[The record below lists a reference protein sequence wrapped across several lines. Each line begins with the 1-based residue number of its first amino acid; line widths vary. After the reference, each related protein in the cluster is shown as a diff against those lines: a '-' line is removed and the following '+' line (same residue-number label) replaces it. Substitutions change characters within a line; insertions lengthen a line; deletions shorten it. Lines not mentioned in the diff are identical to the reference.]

1 MDWRVSDAVQQL
13 VGNIRTTAR
22 DRVGDVR
29 PFLAAHRR
37 VALLVTVGLV
47 VVVLGAVAA
56 KWAIPGPEGAPDN
69 EFIGFY
75 CPDCRHYFQVSHRE
89 FERVWE
95 AGRYRVADD
104 KRTLLFPCPRCA
116 KLTAHRAN
124 GPSPAPESTGSV
136 TPPPGH

>member
-13 VGNIRTTAR
+13 VWNIRTTAR

-29 PFLAAHRR
+29 PFLVAHRR
-37 VALLVTVGLV
+37 IVLLVGVGLV
-47 VVVLGAVAA
+47 VVVLGGAVV
-56 KWAIPGPEGAPDN
+56 KWAIPGPDGAPDN

-124 GPSPAPESTGSV
+124 GPPPAPESTGSV